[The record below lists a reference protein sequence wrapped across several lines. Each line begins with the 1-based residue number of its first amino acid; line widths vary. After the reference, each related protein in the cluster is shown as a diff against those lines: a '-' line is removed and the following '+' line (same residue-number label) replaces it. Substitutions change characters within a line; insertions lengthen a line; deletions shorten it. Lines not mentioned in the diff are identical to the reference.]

1 MSYILT
7 NLITTLTDVMAARIP
22 HSRERPVITRTDG
35 ETVWMQIQTCP
46 KFGGCVCVY
55 VLGLTHREVAELSGI
70 ERKEKDTNAPFT
82 RTLKQAP
89 DLHSFGRAQ
98 HHWAF
103 WLSNLLYFLKQA
115 AEHFQ
120 MASFKREAG

>member
-1 MSYILT
+1 
-7 NLITTLTDVMAARIP
+7 MAARIP
-22 HSRERPVITRTDG
+22 HSRERPVITNKNRWGNCLDADTNL
-35 ETVWMQIQTCP
+35 P
-46 KFGGCVCVY
+46 KIWCVCVY

-70 ERKEKDTNAPFT
+70 ERKEKHTNAPFA

-120 MASFKREAG
+120 MASFKRDPG